1 MKLKVMGALGALGVL
16 AVALNASADGPVVA
30 PPPDAPAAAPAA
42 KAPRTGG
49 GELQTGPATIPKHWS
64 KYQCPDQIPEGATY
78 YVVVRGDTLWDISA
92 RFLGNPFLWPQIWD
106 QNRCIT
112 DAHWIYPGDP
122 LIMPSVALLSEH
134 AGEGAGVGGEEGA
147 GGQGGEQPPIPGGA
161 AGDVLIPAIEEV
173 ALQCAQYILQEPEDV
188 SLYLIGSEGGATR
201 IAFAERDVVYLNKG
215 TNAGVKAGDVY
226 TIQHASYEVKHP
238 ETGRNVGRKIETTGW
253 GRVILAEEA
262 SSVLLIEQ
270 SCADIHLGD
279 YLKPMV
285 KVSVPLIT
293 RRPPA
298 DRLTPPSGKVQGFV
312 VDIADDSM
320 IAGENHLISVNLGTA
335 NGLAPGNILTVFKTM
350 YPSVPTPRNVLG
362 EIVVVAVQ
370 ERTST
375 ARVIYSSDAMMNG
388 DRVELH

>member
-1 MKLKVMGALGALGVL
+1 MKLKQMGAFGALGVL
-16 AVALNASADGPVVA
+16 AVALSAAADGPVVA
-30 PPPDAPAAAPAA
+30 PSPDAPAATPAA

-64 KYQCPDQIPEGATY
+64 KYTCPDTIPEGATY
-78 YVVVRGDTLWDISA
+78 YVVVRGDTLWDIA
-92 RFLGNPFLWPQIWD
+92 GRFLGNPFLWPQIWD

-112 DAHWIYPGDP
+112 DAHWIYPGDA
-122 LIMPSVALLSEH
+122 LIMPSVALVSEH
-134 AGEGAGVGGEEGA
+134 AGEGAGVGGEEGGA
-147 GGQGGEQPPIPGGA
+147 GGEQPPIPGGA

-173 ALQCAQYILQEPEDV
+173 ALQCAQYILQDPEDV
-188 SLYLIGSEGGATR
+188 SLYVVGSEQGATK
-201 IAFAERDVVYLNKG
+201 IAFAERDVVYLSKG

-238 ETGRNVGRKIETTGW
+238 ETNRTVGRKIETTGW
-253 GRVILAEEA
+253 GRVILAEE
-262 SSVLLIEQ
+262 SSAVLLIEQ

-293 RRPPA
+293 RRAPA

-320 IAGENHLISVNLGTA
+320 IAGENHLLSINLGTA
-335 NGLAPGNILTVFKTM
+335 NGVAPGNILTVFKTM
-350 YPSVPTPRNVLG
+350 YPTVPTPRNVLG

-388 DRVELH
+388 DRVELR

>member
-1 MKLKVMGALGALGVL
+1 VKLKVMGALGALGVL
-16 AVALNASADGPVVA
+16 TVALNAAADGPVVA
-30 PPPDAPAAAPAA
+30 PSPDAPAAAPAA
-42 KAPRTGG
+42 QPAPRTGG
-49 GELQTGPATIPKHWS
+49 GELQTGPATIPPHWS
-64 KYQCPDQIPEGATY
+64 RNDCPDTIPEGATY
-78 YVVVRGDTLWDISA
+78 YVVVRGDTLWDIAA
-92 RFLGNPFLWPQIWD
+92 RFLGNPYLWPQIWD
-106 QNRCIT
+106 QNRCIK
-112 DAHWIYPGDP
+112 DAHWIYPGDA
-122 LIMPSVALLSEH
+122 LIMPTVALVSDQ
-134 AGEGAGVGGEEGA
+134 AGDGAGVGGEDGM
-147 GGQGGEQPPIPGGA
+147 GGEQPPIPGGA

-238 ETGRNVGRKIETTGW
+238 ETGRQVGRKIETTGW

-270 SCADIHLGD
+270 ACADVHLGD
-279 YLKPMV
+279 YLKPLV

-320 IAGENHLISVNLGTA
+320 IAGENHLLSINLGTA
-335 NGLAPGNILTVFKTM
+335 NGVAPGNILTVFKTM
-350 YPSVPTPRNVLG
+350 YPTVPTPRAVLG
-362 EIVVVAVQ
+362 EVVVVAVQ

-388 DRVELH
+388 DRVELR

>member
-1 MKLKVMGALGALGVL
+1 MGALGALGVL
-16 AVALNASADGPVVA
+16 AVALNASADGPVIA
-30 PPPDAPAAAPAA
+30 PSPDAPAAAPAA

-122 LIMPSVALLSEH
+122 LIMPNVALLSEH

-293 RRPPA
+293 RRAPA

-320 IAGENHLISVNLGTA
+320 IAGENHLLSVNLGTA

>member
-16 AVALNASADGPVVA
+16 AVALNASADGPVIA
-30 PPPDAPAAAPAA
+30 PSPDAPAAAPAA

-122 LIMPSVALLSEH
+122 LIMPNVALLSEH

-293 RRPPA
+293 RRAPA

-320 IAGENHLISVNLGTA
+320 IAGENHLLSVNLGTA